1 MTARIS
7 EEKESQVLELI
18 EKEHYAAEIARLTD
32 VCHAT
37 VVAVAKRNGVSIS
50 RPRKQTPEERR
61 ELRRIWHHKNRD
73 KINKAKREMYA
84 KNPDKD
90 RESSRK
96 WFEANR
102 DKVNA
107 RRRKYYADNC
117 EKEKENRRRQ
127 RAEDPKKYREITR
140 KSRAKNRKK
149 WNATSLRWYKKNRPD
164 ILARRRKRRKEVG
177 AGTEKDMQKEIVRRC
192 KAGEAGEFGE
202 RIYANGNGQTLTS
215 KELGCRPG
223 KADLAIEG
231 DRFFYRLE
239 LKTPVGIISKE
250 QQEEHVRL
258 NNRPLYHHE
267 FARSVDEAMTIICR
281 WAGLDS
287 DPEVLTMGTEDTTV

>member
-1 MTARIS
+1 MSARVS

-18 EKEHYAAEIARLTD
+18 EKEHYAAEIARLTG
-32 VCHAT
+32 VAHGT
-37 VVAVAKRNGVSIS
+37 VKAVASRNGKTIA

-61 ELRRIWHHKNRD
+61 EVQLRWQQNNR
-73 KINKAKREMYA
+73 KKMQEY
-84 KNPDKD
+84 
-90 RESSRK
+90 
-96 WFEANR
+96 
-102 DKVNA
+102 
-107 RRRKYYADNC
+107 RRKNYYKYH
-117 EKEKENRRRQ
+117 EENRERHARYYHKDI
-127 RAEDPKKYREITR
+127 E
-140 KSRAKNRKK
+140 KSRAYSRKKNKEYRSKHPDRFKAYHKKGYLKNRAKIKEYTKNYYHNKK
-149 WNATSLRWYKKNRPD
+149 AAIPYAAVRS
-164 ILARRRKRRKEVG
+164 
-177 AGTEKDMQKEIVRRC
+177 EKDMQKEIVRRC

-239 LKTPVGIISKE
+239 LKTPIGKISKE

-281 WAGLDS
+281 WAGLDL